1 MTKTKFAPDF
11 VKHFL
16 VRKIILKGCMIKYC
30 IAKYPVK
37 KAFTVLL
44 TVNPDEEE
52 ESDLHNDV
60 VTFYGVSAA
69 IVHF

>member
-1 MTKTKFAPDF
+1 MPKLPVEKPFAVIP
-11 VKHFL
+11 
-16 VRKIILKGCMIKYC
+16 
-30 IAKYPVK
+30 
-37 KAFTVLL
+37 AF
-44 TVNPDEEE
+44 NPGEEE

>member
-1 MTKTKFAPDF
+1 MEKT
-11 VKHFL
+11 
-16 VRKIILKGCMIKYC
+16 
-30 IAKYPVK
+30 
-37 KAFTVLL
+37 FTVLV
-44 TVNPDEEE
+44 TFNPDEEE

>member
-1 MTKTKFAPDF
+1 MHYMKSPKART
-11 VKHFL
+11 
-16 VRKIILKGCMIKYC
+16 
-30 IAKYPVK
+30 PVK
-37 KAFTVLL
+37 KPFIDFQTF
-44 TVNPDEEE
+44 NPGKEE

>member
-1 MTKTKFAPDF
+1 M
-11 VKHFL
+11 
-16 VRKIILKGCMIKYC
+16 KIILVAPFIKYRT
-30 IAKYPVK
+30 VRVLVE

-69 IVHF
+69 IVQF